1 MANAPTPNKLSGLA
15 RTLIQEKLLSED
27 EANAIQAQ
35 ATSVK
40 NPFITQLITSRKLTA
55 QVIAEASAKAFGF
68 PYFNLD
74 AFNPDY
80 LPAKKTDTKLMQANR
95 VLAL

>member
-1 MANAPTPNKLSGLA
+1 MAIATPLNKLSGLA

-35 ATSVK
+35 ANTIKS
-40 NPFITQLITSRKLTA
+40 PFITQLVLSKKVNA
-55 QVIAEASAKAFGF
+55 QVFAETSAKDFGF

-74 AFNPDY
+74 TFNPDY
-80 LPAKKTDTKLMQANR
+80 LPT
-95 VLAL
+95 